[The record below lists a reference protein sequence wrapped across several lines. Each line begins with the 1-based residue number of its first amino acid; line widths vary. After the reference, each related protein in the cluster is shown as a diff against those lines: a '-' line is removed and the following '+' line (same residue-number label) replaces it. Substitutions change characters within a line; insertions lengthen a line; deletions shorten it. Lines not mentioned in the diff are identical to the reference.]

1 MNASS
6 LRLGR
11 VESKEDLRHFLE
23 LPWRIFR
30 GNPFWVPPLKK
41 QVKAYLDLK
50 HPFYL
55 GGRAERELFLVY
67 RGSRPV
73 GRVVAIVN
81 RAHNAFHGDQWGFF
95 GFFDCEEDPEAVRL
109 LFQGVEEYLQKKGCD
124 TVVGP
129 TSPSTNYECGLLVEG
144 FDSRPTVMM
153 TYNPPYYASL
163 LEGVGFTKAKD
174 LYAYWSPV
182 HPASLERLR
191 RFAQR
196 IQEREP
202 QLRVRTVNLEDFARE
217 VSIIQE
223 IYNLAW
229 EKNWGF
235 VPTSNEE
242 FALLAKE
249 LRPLVDP
256 NLLLVA
262 FFGDSPA
269 GFLLALPDVA
279 PALAQLN
286 GSMGNPLRLLR
297 AWWVGRKLEGL
308 RLITMGV
315 KQEYRLRGVEGVMF
329 YRALQA
335 ALERGY
341 RWCEY
346 SWILEDNELAKRTVR
361 LMDAK
366 LTKIYRVYAKPLAKA

>member
-1 MNASS
+1 MNASP
-6 LRLGR
+6 LRLDR
-11 VESKEDLRHFLE
+11 VESKEDLRCFLE

-41 QVKAYLDLK
+41 QVRAYLDLK

-67 RGSRPV
+67 RGNKPV
-73 GRVVAIVN
+73 GRVAAIIN
-81 RAHNAFHGDQWGFF
+81 RAHNAFHGDRWGFF
-95 GFFDCEEDPEAVRL
+95 GFFECEEDPEAVRL
-109 LFQGVEEYLQKKGCD
+109 LFQGVEEYLRKKGCD
-124 TVVGP
+124 TLVGP

-153 TYNPPYYASL
+153 PYNPPYYASL

-182 HPASLERLR
+182 HSASLERLR

-202 QLRVRTVNLEDFARE
+202 QLRVRTVNLKDFARE
-217 VSIIQE
+217 VGIIQE

-249 LRPLVDP
+249 LKPLVDP

-262 FFGDSPA
+262 FFGDNPA

-315 KQEYRLRGVEGVMF
+315 KQEYRLRGAEGVMF
-329 YRALQA
+329 YRGLQA

-366 LTKIYRVYAKPLAKA
+366 LSKIYRLYTKPLC

>member
-1 MNASS
+1 MNASP
-6 LRLGR
+6 LRLDR
-11 VESKEDLRHFLE
+11 VESKEDLRRFLE
-23 LPWRIFR
+23 LPWHIFR

-41 QVKAYLDLK
+41 QVRAYLDLK

-67 RGSRPV
+67 RGNKPV
-73 GRVVAIVN
+73 GRVAAIIN
-81 RAHNAFHGDQWGFF
+81 RAHNAFHGDRWGFF
-95 GFFDCEEDPEAVRL
+95 GFFECEEDPEAVRL
-109 LFQGVEEYLQKKGCD
+109 LFQGVEEYLRNKGCD
-124 TVVGP
+124 TLVGP

-153 TYNPPYYASL
+153 PYNPPYYASL

-182 HPASLERLR
+182 HSASLERLR

-202 QLRVRTVNLEDFARE
+202 QLRVRTVNLKDFARE
-217 VSIIQE
+217 VGIIQE

-249 LRPLVDP
+249 LKPLVDP

-262 FFGDSPA
+262 FFGDNPA

-315 KQEYRLRGVEGVMF
+315 KQEYRLRGAEGVMF
-329 YRALQA
+329 YRGLQA

-366 LTKIYRVYAKPLAKA
+366 LSKIYRLYTKPLC

>member
-1 MNASS
+1 MNASP
-6 LRLGR
+6 LRLDR
-11 VESKEDLRHFLE
+11 VESKEDLRRFLE
-23 LPWRIFR
+23 LPWHIFR

-41 QVKAYLDLK
+41 QVRAYLDLK

-67 RGSRPV
+67 RGNKPV
-73 GRVVAIVN
+73 GRVAAIIN
-81 RAHNAFHGDQWGFF
+81 RAHNAFHGDRWGFF
-95 GFFDCEEDPEAVRL
+95 GFFECEEDPEAVRL
-109 LFQGVEEYLQKKGCD
+109 LFQGVEEYLRNKGCD
-124 TVVGP
+124 TLVGP

-153 TYNPPYYASL
+153 PYNPPYYASL
-163 LEGVGFTKAKD
+163 LEGMGFTKAKD

-182 HPASLERLR
+182 HSASLERLR

-202 QLRVRTVNLEDFARE
+202 QLRVRTVNLKDFARE
-217 VSIIQE
+217 VGIIQE

-249 LRPLVDP
+249 LKPLVDP

-262 FFGDSPA
+262 FFGDNPA

-315 KQEYRLRGVEGVMF
+315 KQEYRLRGAEGVMF
-329 YRALQA
+329 YRGLQA

-366 LTKIYRVYAKPLAKA
+366 LSKIYRLYTKPLC

>member
-6 LRLGR
+6 LRLDR
-11 VESKEDLRHFLE
+11 VESREDLRRFLE
-23 LPWRIFR
+23 LPWRIFG

-41 QVKAYLDLK
+41 QVRAYLDLK
-50 HPFYL
+50 HPFYF
-55 GGRAERELFLVY
+55 GSRAERELFLVY
-67 RGSRPV
+67 RGNRPV
-73 GRVVAIVN
+73 GRVAAIVN
-81 RAHNAFHGDQWGFF
+81 RAHNAFHGDRWGFF
-95 GFFDCEEDPEAVRL
+95 GFFECEEDPEAVRL

-124 TVVGP
+124 TLVGP

-144 FDSRPTVMM
+144 FDSRPTLMM
-153 TYNPPYYASL
+153 PYNPPYYASL

-182 HPASLERLR
+182 HSASLERLR
-191 RFAQR
+191 RFVQR

-202 QLRVRTVNLEDFARE
+202 QLRVRAVNLKDFARE
-217 VSIIQE
+217 VGIIQE

-249 LRPLVDP
+249 LKPLVDP
-256 NLLLVA
+256 HLLLVA
-262 FFGDSPA
+262 FFGDNPA

-315 KQEYRLRGVEGVMF
+315 KQEYRLRGAEGVMF
-329 YRALQA
+329 YRGLQA

-366 LTKIYRVYAKPLAKA
+366 LSKIYRIYTKPL

>member
-1 MNASS
+1 MNASP
-6 LRLGR
+6 LRLDR
-11 VESKEDLRHFLE
+11 VESKEDLRRFLE
-23 LPWRIFR
+23 LPWHIFR

-41 QVKAYLDLK
+41 QVRAYLDLK

-67 RGSRPV
+67 RGNKPV
-73 GRVVAIVN
+73 GRVAAIIN
-81 RAHNAFHGDQWGFF
+81 RAHNAFHGDRWGFF
-95 GFFDCEEDPEAVRL
+95 GFFECEEDPEAVRL
-109 LFQGVEEYLQKKGCD
+109 LFQGVEEYLRNKGCD
-124 TVVGP
+124 TLVGP

-153 TYNPPYYASL
+153 PYNPPYYASL

-182 HPASLERLR
+182 HSASLERLR

-202 QLRVRTVNLEDFARE
+202 QLRVRTVNLKDFARE
-217 VSIIQE
+217 VGIIQE

-249 LRPLVDP
+249 LKPLVDP

-262 FFGDSPA
+262 FFGDNPA

-297 AWWVGRKLEGL
+297 AWWVGWKLEGL

-315 KQEYRLRGVEGVMF
+315 KQEYRLRGAEGVMF
-329 YRALQA
+329 YRGLQA

-366 LTKIYRVYAKPLAKA
+366 LSKIYRLYTKPLC

>member
-1 MNASS
+1 MNASP
-6 LRLGR
+6 LRLDR
-11 VESKEDLRHFLE
+11 VESKEDLRRFLE

-41 QVKAYLDLK
+41 QVRAYLDLK

-67 RGSRPV
+67 RGNKPV
-73 GRVVAIVN
+73 GRVAAIIN
-81 RAHNAFHGDQWGFF
+81 RAHNAFHGDRWGFF
-95 GFFDCEEDPEAVRL
+95 GFFECEEDPEAVRL
-109 LFQGVEEYLQKKGCD
+109 LFQGVEEYLRKKGCD
-124 TVVGP
+124 TLVGP

-153 TYNPPYYASL
+153 PYNPPYYASL

-182 HPASLERLR
+182 HSASLERLR

-202 QLRVRTVNLEDFARE
+202 QLRVRTVNLKDFARE
-217 VSIIQE
+217 VGIIQE

-249 LRPLVDP
+249 LKPLVDP

-262 FFGDSPA
+262 FFGDNPA

-315 KQEYRLRGVEGVMF
+315 KQEYRLRGAEGVMF
-329 YRALQA
+329 YRGLQA

-366 LTKIYRVYAKPLAKA
+366 LSKIYRLYTKPLC

>member
-1 MNASS
+1 MSLSS
-6 LRLGR
+6 LRLEK
-11 VESKEDLRHFLE
+11 VESGEGWRHFLA
-23 LPWRIFR
+23 LPWHIYR
-30 GNPFWVPPLKK
+30 GDPYWVPPLRR
-41 QVKAYLDLK
+41 QVRAYLDLR

-55 GGRAERELFLVY
+55 GGRGERELFLVY
-67 RGSRPV
+67 RGNRPV
-73 GRVVAIVN
+73 GRVAAIVN
-81 RAHNAFHGDQWGFF
+81 RAHNAFHKDHWGFF
-95 GFFDCEEDPEAVRL
+95 GFFECEKDPEAVRL
-109 LFQGVEEYLQKKGCD
+109 LFNAVEEYLRMKGCD

-144 FDSRPTVMM
+144 FHSRPTVMM
-153 TYNPPYYASL
+153 SYNPPYYKRL
-163 LEGVGFTKAKD
+163 LEDVGFTKAKD

-182 HPASLERLR
+182 HPASLERLH

-196 IQEREP
+196 IHQREP
-202 QLRVRTVNLEDFARE
+202 QLRVRTVNLKNFAGE
-217 VSIIQE
+217 VRTIRE
-223 IYNLAW
+223 IYNEAW

-242 FALLAKE
+242 FVLLAKE
-249 LRPLVDP
+249 LKPLIDP
-256 NLLLVA
+256 NLLLLA
-262 FFGDSPA
+262 FLGDNPV

-279 PALAQLN
+279 PALAQLG
-286 GSMGNPLRLLR
+286 GSMTNPLRLLR
-297 AWWVGRKLEGL
+297 AWWVGRRLEGL

-329 YRALQA
+329 YRGLEA

-346 SWILEDNELAKRTVR
+346 SWILEDNELTKRTVR

-366 LTKIYRVYAKPLAKA
+366 LTKIYRLYAKPLGNS

>member
-1 MNASS
+1 MNASP
-6 LRLGR
+6 LRLDR
-11 VESKEDLRHFLE
+11 VESKEDLRRFLE
-23 LPWRIFR
+23 LPWHIFR

-41 QVKAYLDLK
+41 QVRAYLDLK

-67 RGSRPV
+67 RGNKPV
-73 GRVVAIVN
+73 GRVAAIIN
-81 RAHNAFHGDQWGFF
+81 RAHNAFHGDRWGFF
-95 GFFDCEEDPEAVRL
+95 GFFECEEDPEAVRL
-109 LFQGVEEYLQKKGCD
+109 LFQGVEEYLRKKGCD
-124 TVVGP
+124 TLVGP

-153 TYNPPYYASL
+153 PYNPPYYASL

-182 HPASLERLR
+182 HSASLERLR

-202 QLRVRTVNLEDFARE
+202 QLRVRTVNLKDFARE
-217 VSIIQE
+217 VGIIQE

-249 LRPLVDP
+249 LKPLVDP

-262 FFGDSPA
+262 FFGDNPA

-315 KQEYRLRGVEGVMF
+315 KQEYRLRGAEGVMF
-329 YRALQA
+329 YRGLQA

-366 LTKIYRVYAKPLAKA
+366 LSKIYRLYTKPLY